1 MPHVIIEHSANVA
14 DHVDVNKVM
23 RAMHE
28 RVLATG
34 LAPLAG
40 LRTRAIC
47 VDHYVVADGL
57 ETNGYV
63 AVTARLGP
71 GRSAEQKQHLLS
83 EMMSVLDE
91 QLAPILE
98 QLALSVELQDIDP
111 SSRINKNYLRTRI
124 GGDS

>member
-14 DHVDVNKVM
+14 DHVDINKVVS
-23 RAMHE
+23 AMHE

-40 LRTRAIC
+40 LRTRAIP
-47 VDHYVVADGL
+47 VEHFVVADGL
-57 ETNGYV
+57 ESNGYV

-71 GRSAEQKQHLLS
+71 GRSTEQKQHLLS

-91 QLAPILE
+91 QLAPMVE
-98 QLALSVELQDIDP
+98 HLALSVELQDIDP
-111 SSRINKNYLRTRI
+111 SSRINKNYLRARI

>member
-14 DHVDVNKVM
+14 DHVDIDKM
-23 RAMHE
+23 LRAMHE

-40 LRTRAIC
+40 LRTRALQS
-47 VDHYVVADGL
+47 DHYVVADGL
-57 ETNGYV
+57 DANGYV

-71 GRSAEQKQHLLS
+71 GRSGDDKQRLLN

-91 QLAPILE
+91 HLAEIE
-98 QLALSVELQDIDP
+98 QHLALSVELQDIDP
-111 SSRINKNYLRTRI
+111 SSRINKNHLRARI